1 MSDWTWK
8 YVPDAANVI
17 GGLTHAQIDEVE
29 SLASR
34 IADAVAVRRIGVPF
48 DVRESV
54 SSVKSYGEGP
64 VVIWFLEDYRDD
76 VVLVVRYSTSGCLT
90 RQINC
95 VGQAVASSTA
105 VDATITIWASRLIGA
120 SSASPCLPQRYGP
133 VPWIRPSDCAEQ
145 HQIAQVVNPAGASCA
160 AASGSPGFFDGLD
173 LVEPASST
181 CPTGTPTSRCRDR
194 LTSPACCNSVALRA
208 SRRTGTPGLEPRRR
222 SSRQTRRQAETAQ
235 VPEAGGNHR
244 ARREGRSLQREATG
258 LATASGPPGE
268 GDSRPMICPLWMIE
282 TAAYVRDK

>member
-1 MSDWTWK
+1 MMSFSWC
-8 YVPDAANVI
+8 
-17 GGLTHAQIDEVE
+17 G
-29 SLASR
+29 
-34 IADAVAVRRIGVPF
+34 
-48 DVRESV
+48 
-54 SSVKSYGEGP
+54 
-64 VVIWFLEDYRDD
+64 
-76 VVLVVRYSTSGCLT
+76 YSTSGCLT
-90 RQINC
+90 RQINR

-133 VPWIRPSDCAEQ
+133 VPWIRPSDCAEHASDRPGGEPGRGQ
-145 HQIAQVVNPAGASCA
+145 LRSREWIAR
-160 AASGSPGFFDGLD
+160 FFDGLD

>member
-1 MSDWTWK
+1 MSDWTWE

-76 VVLVVRYSTSGCLT
+76 VVL
-90 RQINC
+90 
-95 VGQAVASSTA
+95 GQAVASSTA

-133 VPWIRPSDCAEQ
+133 VPWIRPSDCAEHASDRPGGEPGRGQ
-145 HQIAQVVNPAGASCA
+145 LRSREWIARV
-160 AASGSPGFFDGLD
+160 
-173 LVEPASST
+173 
-181 CPTGTPTSRCRDR
+181 
-194 LTSPACCNSVALRA
+194 LRWP
-208 SRRTGTPGLEPRRR
+208 RPRR
-222 SSRQTRRQAETAQ
+222 
-235 VPEAGGNHR
+235 
-244 ARREGRSLQREATG
+244 ARIVHLPDWHPDE
-258 LATASGPPGE
+258 PV
-268 GDSRPMICPLWMIE
+268 SRPLDISGLL
-282 TAAYVRDK
+282 